1 MAPFYKLS
9 YRLLISITAA
19 LCVGPACAQK
29 LLDKKV
35 NAGKGQQP
43 AATVLNSI
51 SKQGGFY
58 FSYNS
63 DLIPQGKIVNL
74 TGGTQT
80 VRQVLDQVF
89 SGKYKYK
96 ERDNYIIIQ
105 DGDAYTI
112 SGYVVDKTTG
122 AKISYASVYEKQLLA
137 STLTNEEGYFKLK
150 LKDKD
155 QYPTAAISISKGMY
169 TDTLMYLKTGFDQ
182 TLNVS
187 IEPKDYVLD
196 SIVVKPEVEKTWLA
210 KLFLSSKQRFQ
221 AMNIGS
227 YIAQRPIQAS
237 FVPGI
242 GTHGKMGAQVVNKFS
257 LNVLGGY
264 TAGAEGAEIGGLFN
278 IDKGQVGYV
287 QLAGLFNAVGGG
299 VQGLQ
304 VAGLYNVTLD
314 TLRGAQ
320 IAGLGGMV
328 SGKMEGSQISGLY
341 SHVTGTAE
349 GSQVA
354 GIANLATDNLTG
366 VQVGGFGSIG
376 TKGINGTQV
385 GGFFNYAGNVKGIQV
400 SGFCNLNTGEMKG
413 LQVSGFLNYTKVLKG
428 TQVGIINIADSSDG
442 YSIGLVN
449 VVIKDGYHKLSL
461 YTNEVLNTN
470 IAFKTGTRKLYSILT
485 VGANIEKNKKAY
497 GLYYGLG
504 KETGIYRKLA
514 LNTEITGGI
523 IYVGDWRQTASIIHI
538 VPELNFRF
546 SKYLSIHAGPTFAA
560 YYQNATQ
567 HIEGYKASIPGYKTY
582 PYSTYGS
589 VWIGWQAGI
598 DIF

>member
-1 MAPFYKLS
+1 
-9 YRLLISITAA
+9 
-19 LCVGPACAQK
+19 
-29 LLDKKV
+29 
-35 NAGKGQQP
+35 
-43 AATVLNSI
+43 
-51 SKQGGFY
+51 
-58 FSYNS
+58 
-63 DLIPQGKIVNL
+63 
-74 TGGTQT
+74 
-80 VRQVLDQVF
+80 
-89 SGKYKYK
+89 
-96 ERDNYIIIQ
+96 
-105 DGDAYTI
+105 
-112 SGYVVDKTTG
+112 
-122 AKISYASVYEKQLLA
+122 
-137 STLTNEEGYFKLK
+137 
-150 LKDKD
+150 
-155 QYPTAAISISKGMY
+155 
-169 TDTLMYLKTGFDQ
+169 
-182 TLNVS
+182 
-187 IEPKDYVLD
+187 
-196 SIVVKPEVEKTWLA
+196 
-210 KLFLSSKQRFQ
+210 
-221 AMNIGS
+221 
-227 YIAQRPIQAS
+227 
-237 FVPGI
+237 
-242 GTHGKMGAQVVNKFS
+242 MGAQVVNKFS

-287 QLAGLFNAVGGG
+287 QLSGLFNAVGGG

-485 VGANIEKNKKAY
+485 VGANIEKDKKAY